1 MLFNI
6 INWTADPVIFSFTI
20 GGFQPEIRWYGLLF
34 ATGFIVG
41 QLILAKIWK
50 IEGKNEADFEAL
62 CLSVIISTVVGA
74 RLGHVIFYDL
84 KDYLASPLSI
94 FKVWEGGLASHGAT
108 IGILFA
114 LWLYCRKRPDQPF
127 LWVVDRI
134 VIVVALGAMC
144 IRLGNLM
151 NSEIVGKPTNENYA
165 FVFSRATGLGDYSKI
180 PPGLDDQQYRQAVGA
195 ADFIAAQIPR
205 HAAQLY
211 EAISFLVLFL
221 ILIFVYNRFKTKTP
235 QGLLFGIFMVYTF
248 TLRFFYEF
256 LKEAQ
261 VAFENNLP
269 INMGQILSIPAVIA
283 GVYILYLASKK
294 APSPSVAKGE

>member
-6 INWTADPVIFSFTI
+6 INWTADPVIFSFTV

-34 ATGFIVG
+34 ATGFILG

-50 IEGKNEADFEAL
+50 IEGKNETDFEAL
-62 CLSVIISTVVGA
+62 CLSVIIATVVGA

-84 KDYLASPLSI
+84 KDYLTDPISI

-134 VIVVALGAMC
+134 VIVVALGAMF

-151 NSEIVGKPTNENYA
+151 NSEIVGKPTSVAWA
-165 FVFSRATGLGDYSKI
+165 FVFSRATDLGEI
-180 PPGLDDQQYRQAVGA
+180 GRML
-195 ADFIAAQIPR
+195 PR
-205 HAAQLY
+205 HPAQLY
-211 EAISFLVLFL
+211 EAISFLFLFL
-221 ILIFVYNRFKTKTP
+221 ILVFVYNRFKTKTP

-283 GVYILYLASKK
+283 GIYILYLASKN
-294 APSPSVAKGE
+294 AKKQNVMIK

>member
-6 INWTADPVIFSFTI
+6 INWTADPVIFSFTV
-20 GGFQPEIRWYGLLF
+20 GGFQPEVRWYGLLF
-34 ATGFIVG
+34 ATGFILG

-50 IEGKNEADFEAL
+50 IEGKNENDFEAL
-62 CLSVIISTVVGA
+62 CLSVIIATVVGA

-84 KDYLASPLSI
+84 KDYLKDPISI

-108 IGILFA
+108 IGILVA

-134 VIVVALGAMC
+134 VIVVALGAMF

-151 NSEIVGKPTNENYA
+151 NSEIVGKPTSVAWA
-165 FVFSRATGLGDYSKI
+165 FVFSRAIDLGEI
-180 PPGLDDQQYRQAVGA
+180 ERFL
-195 ADFIAAQIPR
+195 PR
-205 HAAQLY
+205 HPAQLY
-211 EAISFLVLFL
+211 EAISFSLLFL
-221 ILIFVYNRFKTKTP
+221 ILIFVYNRYKTKTP

-256 LKEAQ
+256 LKEVQ

-269 INMGQILSIPAVIA
+269 INMGQILSIPAVMA
-283 GVYILYLASKK
+283 GFFILYLASKN
-294 APSPSVAKGE
+294 AKKQNVMIK